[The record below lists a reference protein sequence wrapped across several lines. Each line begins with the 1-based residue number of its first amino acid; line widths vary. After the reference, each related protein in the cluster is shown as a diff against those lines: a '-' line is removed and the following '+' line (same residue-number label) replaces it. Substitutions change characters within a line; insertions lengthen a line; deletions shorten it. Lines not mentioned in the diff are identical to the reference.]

1 MGEVYRAHDTRL
13 RRDVALKVL
22 RPSLAS
28 PEYVERLSREARAAG
43 SLNHPN
49 ILAVFDV
56 GTEGAVPYVVS
67 ELLEGESLRQRLD
80 RGPIPYRKALEYGIH
95 IALALAAAHD
105 KGIRHR
111 DVKPANV
118 FITTDGRVKLLD
130 FGLAKLQRAEAPG
143 GMDDITASMA
153 TRSAVIRGTAG
164 YMAPEQILGEPVDA
178 RADVF
183 GLGAVLYEMFTGQ
196 RAFGRPSTVET
207 QSAVLN
213 DDPSDPLDLNP
224 ALPRAAAAAVR
235 RCLEKNREGRFQSAA
250 DLAFHLQQIEHL
262 AIPAPPARY
271 GREWAR
277 RNLRVAG
284 LVLAAIVATGW
295 LMWQGLRPPD
305 PPTFHQYTFH
315 RGRIG
320 GARFSGEGIVYSQAI
335 GGAPSEVRLVVP
347 GSPESR
353 SLGYIAADVLAARG
367 GDLALSSHRRF
378 AGAERFIGTLAV
390 VSVGGGTPAERLEN
404 VEDADWSAASG
415 EFAVALTEGVGEPS
429 TLEYP
434 IGRKLYASAGRGS
447 IHFPRISRDGRRVAF
462 LEDPGGVGARGRVV
476 VVDGDGAYKVLT
488 EEWASA
494 RGLSWS
500 SRGDEVWFTAAKA
513 RGNRALWAVDLD
525 ERQRLVLET
534 PGSLTIW
541 DTAPDGKVLLTR
553 DDERRALVG
562 KPPGGNSEL
571 DLSWFDDAGLASL
584 SPDGQQVLFGDRFGG
599 IYLRRTDGAPAVKV
613 DSKEAYADAL
623 SPDGSLVLATTM
635 SVDQLLL
642 LPTGPAVAGSSAAR
656 YAPSPRTLAI
666 PGITSFSGSRWFP
679 DGGHIVF
686 SGAEPGHKLRSYVLD
701 LSGGAP
707 RALTPEG
714 TWVLS
719 ISNDGK
725 LAAATSHGKPITL
738 HPVDGG
744 PSRTVAG
751 SEADDRPVAWSDDG
765 GSLWVFKRDQ
775 TPTDI
780 CRLDIVTG
788 QRSRWKRLAPPDP
801 AGVYPVSNLAI
812 TPSGNAYFYNYRR
825 VLSELYVATGLK

>member
-1 MGEVYRAHDTRL
+1 MGEVYRAHDPRL

-22 RPSLAS
+22 RPSLAA
-28 PEYVERLSREARAAG
+28 PEYVLRLSREARAAG

-67 ELLEGESLRQRLD
+67 ELLEGESLRHRLD
-80 RGPIPYRKALEYGIH
+80 RAPLPYRKALEYGIH
-95 IALALAAAHD
+95 VAHALAAAHG

-111 DVKPANV
+111 DVKPGNV

-130 FGLAKLQRAEAPG
+130 FGLAKLERAEAPA
-143 GMDDITASMA
+143 GMDDSTASMA
-153 TRSAVIRGTAG
+153 TGPPVIRGTPG
-164 YMAPEQILGEPVDA
+164 YMAPEQILGELVDH
-178 RADVF
+178 RADIF
-183 GLGAVLYEMFTGQ
+183 ALGAVLYEMFTG
-196 RAFGRPSTVET
+196 RRPFNRPSAPEI
-207 QSAVLN
+207 QSAVLE
-213 DDPSDPLDLNP
+213 DDPADPMEVNP
-224 ALPRAAAAAVR
+224 ALPPAAATAVR
-235 RCLEKNREGRFQSAA
+235 RCLEKSREERFQSAG
-250 DLAFHLQQIEHL
+250 DLAFHLQQIEH
-262 AIPAPPARY
+262 ATTPPRLK

-277 RNLRVAG
+277 GNLPMAG
-284 LVLAAIVATGW
+284 VVLAAVVAAVLLTW
-295 LMWQGLRPPD
+295 LALRPGSPS
-305 PPTFHQYTFH
+305 TFQQLTFH

-335 GGAPSEVRLVVP
+335 GGGPPEVRLIVP

-353 SLGYIAADVLAARG
+353 ALGYTTADVLAARA
-367 GDLALSSHRRF
+367 GDLALSIRRRF
-378 AGAERFIGTLAV
+378 AGGERFIGTLAV
-390 VSVGGGTPAERLEN
+390 VSVGGGTPAEKLKD
-404 VEDADWSAASG
+404 VEDADWSADSG

-429 TLEYP
+429 SLEYP
-434 IGRKLYASAGRGS
+434 IGHKVYASTGRGS

-462 LEDPGGVGARGRVV
+462 LEDPGGVGARGRVI
-476 VVDGDGAYKVLT
+476 VVDRDGAHKVLT

-525 ERQRLVLET
+525 RRQRLVLET

-541 DTAPDGKVLLTR
+541 DTSPEGKVLLTR

-599 IYLRRTDGAPAVKV
+599 IYLRRTDGAPAVKL

-642 LPTGPAVAGSSAAR
+642 LPTGPEAEGSSAAR
-656 YAPSPRTLAI
+656 FAPSPRTLAI

-701 LSGGAP
+701 LSGGEP
-707 RALTPEG
+707 RALTREG

-744 PSRTVAG
+744 PSRTAVG
-751 SEADDRPVAWSDDG
+751 SEPDDRPVAWSDDG

-780 CRLDIVTG
+780 YRLDIVTG

-801 AGVYPVSNLAI
+801 AGVFPVSNLAM

-825 VLSELYVATGLK
+825 VLSELYVVSGLR